1 VFFWVTPVESAVTHR
16 TFQPPKPVLAKR
28 AKAMRKAMTEP
39 ERKLWK
45 ALRWRLPPGSHQFRR
60 HVPIGP
66 SIVDFCCHA
75 NRLIIEVDGNQ
86 HGADAARARD
96 ASRAATLRDQGFRV
110 LRFANEDITAAI
122 PSVLDT
128 AAMAYSL
135 PDMTALE
142 HAAGELRTHG

>member
-1 VFFWVTPVESAVTHR
+1 MFFWVTPVESAVTHR

-75 NRLIIEVDGNQ
+75 NRLIIEVDGNR
-86 HGADAARARD
+86 HGGTAARD
-96 ASRAATLRDQGFRV
+96 AIRETALRDQGFRV
-110 LRFANEDITAAI
+110 LRFANEDIPAAI
-122 PSVLDT
+122 ASVLDT
-128 AAMAYSL
+128 AAAAYSL
-135 PDMTALE
+135 PDKTALE